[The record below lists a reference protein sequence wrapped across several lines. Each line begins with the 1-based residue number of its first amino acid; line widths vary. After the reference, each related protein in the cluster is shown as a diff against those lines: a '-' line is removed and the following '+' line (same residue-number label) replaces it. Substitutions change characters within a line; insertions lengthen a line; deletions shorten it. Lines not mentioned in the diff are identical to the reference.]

1 LKIKLSELSR
11 LVNGNIIGDDVFI
24 QNIAAPQNCLR
35 SSIVLVKNKK
45 NLKNYQP
52 NKAGA
57 ILTSAELSEFFI
69 NENLLVTK
77 NPDVAF
83 SKITNIFNTSK
94 LMEASIGSVILGD
107 NVNLGKNVKFGFN
120 VVIESNVSI
129 GDNTQIGHNVV
140 VHSNTT
146 IGNDVII
153 DSGTIIGSEG
163 FGNTLDE
170 DFNWQH
176 IKHLGGV
183 IIKDKVMIGSNCTI
197 DRGTLSDTI
206 IENGVVMDNQI
217 HLAHNVLIGENSAI
231 AAKVG
236 IAGSCNI
243 GKRNMIGGM
252 VGIVDHINT
261 TDDVIISATSTVN
274 KDIIEPG
281 VYTGIMPISKHV
293 TWKRIALWITK
304 LDKIAKFL
312 KIKKI

>member
-1 LKIKLSELSR
+1 MNIKLSELSR

-153 DSGTIIGSEG
+153 DSGTISALKDLEIRWMKILIGS
-163 FGNTLDE
+163 T
-170 DFNWQH
+170 
-176 IKHLGGV
+176 
-183 IIKDKVMIGSNCTI
+183 
-197 DRGTLSDTI
+197 
-206 IENGVVMDNQI
+206 
-217 HLAHNVLIGENSAI
+217 
-231 AAKVG
+231 
-236 IAGSCNI
+236 
-243 GKRNMIGGM
+243 
-252 VGIVDHINT
+252 
-261 TDDVIISATSTVN
+261 
-274 KDIIEPG
+274 
-281 VYTGIMPISKHV
+281 
-293 TWKRIALWITK
+293 
-304 LDKIAKFL
+304 
-312 KIKKI
+312 